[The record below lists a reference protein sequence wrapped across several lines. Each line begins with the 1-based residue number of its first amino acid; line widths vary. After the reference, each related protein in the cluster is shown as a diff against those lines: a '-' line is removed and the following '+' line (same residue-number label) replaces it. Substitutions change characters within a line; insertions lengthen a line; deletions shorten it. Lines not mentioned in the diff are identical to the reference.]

1 MPSLVGTAHRVY
13 VAHLDLSGK
22 THAVNFGDLTRAM
35 QPSTTFNDGGYTCV
49 LPGLISGA
57 AQVDC
62 FQDYAADVLDDEI
75 STGQIGSQYALSVV
89 PSVGTAAVGDVA
101 WFSRGVLA
109 ALNPLDGAKGDMA
122 KAMLNI
128 AYDTAMIRGRL
139 GHAATAVTTSASDS
153 AIALAGPT
161 ATQSLYSALHVVA
174 YSGFTSCT
182 ISIESDDNAGFSSA
196 TTRLT
201 HTAATGVTNEFKSVV
216 GGWSSETHH
225 RVRTTASGSG
235 SITYAVVFGVL

>member
-1 MPSLVGTAHRVY
+1 MATLVGTAHRVY

-22 THAVNFGDLTRAM
+22 THEVNFGDLTRVM
-35 QPSTTFNDGGYTCV
+35 QDSTTFNDGGYSCV
-49 LPGLISGA
+49 SPGLISGE
-57 AQVDC
+57 AQVDA
-62 FQDYAADVLDDEI
+62 FQDYAADVLDDEV
-75 STGQIGSQYALSVV
+75 SSGQLGSQYAFSVV
-89 PSVGTAAVGDVA
+89 PATGTAAVGDVG

-109 ALNPLDGAKGDMA
+109 KLNPLDGAKGDMA
-122 KAMLNI
+122 KAILNL

-139 GHAATAVTTSASDS
+139 GHAATAVTTSGSDS
-153 AIALAGPT
+153 AIALAGPS
-161 ATQSLYSALHVVA
+161 ATQSLYSALHVIA
-174 YSGFTSCT
+174 YSGFTSVT

-201 HTAATGVTNEFKSVV
+201 HTAATAVTNEFKSAA

-235 SITYAVVFGVL
+235 SITYALLFGVI